1 MLTREG
7 SIELHIHVGLEERK
21 SSHKGQ
27 RSPTEMVGTS
37 KGGNLS
43 IPGRATSFLET
54 IQLLAFIDRA
64 PPTQRTYTDY
74 RRQLTGHANC
84 SRPLSMNTSNR
95 RKRHISSNCM
105 PYRTVHPETNCSWL
119 HNLTTEER
127 GIEVR
132 AGTPFPRDMVTLI
145 SGPEGRESYFMWE
158 ASNKIN

>member
-1 MLTREG
+1 MNYMYMLDWRRGSHLTEGRGHQLKWSVQARE
-7 SIELHIHVGLEERK
+7 E
-21 SSHKGQ
+21 
-27 RSPTEMVGTS
+27 
-37 KGGNLS
+37 S

-54 IQLLAFIDRA
+54 IQLLALIDRA

-84 SRPLSMNTSNR
+84 TRPLSMNTSNR

-119 HNLTTEER
+119 SNLTTEER
-127 GIEVR
+127 GNEVR